1 MKNWYNTVLLM
12 LSLAFLTAHATAQ
25 SESYASEAS
34 GIFEAE
40 TPGMDGHEASAHES
54 ESESVPAFQPTLTG
68 NWGGIR
74 KLLFNGGI
82 SVEGVY
88 RADAILHRR
97 LTAAVAHNLDLK
109 FTFDLNELLGWDG
122 ADIELYALGNE
133 GSRPSDHLGIAQP
146 VSSIETIP
154 DMRLYTA
161 ALRYSFF
168 EGAAS
173 ILLGLYDLNSEFCVL
188 EAASPFLNSS
198 FGIGPEIAQT
208 GEAGPSIF
216 PVTSAGV
223 RLMASPWEGWTIA
236 GAVLDGVPGS
246 PLAETGTHVEFN
258 AGDGVLFAAEIAHTP
273 ESAVAT
279 KLGIGLWGY
288 TSAFE
293 DLAEC
298 TAEGNAIC
306 RRDNAGLYAIAEGPI
321 AREGI
326 SAFFRVGTA
335 NAHVNRFDLSVAGG
349 FNIAS
354 VFNEGDIAAI
364 GFSTARNGWK
374 YRLVGA
380 PETLASETVLEA
392 TYQTPLTSWL
402 TIQPDIQL
410 FFAPDGDAARATE
423 VVGGLRI
430 SMLF

>member
-1 MKNWYNTVLLM
+1 MKNRTVLT
-12 LSLAFLTAHATAQ
+12 AFIFGFALLTTQARAQ
-25 SESYASEAS
+25 YNSFADETPEQVGSDSPESEAEPS
-34 GIFEAE
+34 
-40 TPGMDGHEASAHES
+40 
-54 ESESVPAFQPTLTG
+54 FQPTLTG
-68 NWGGIR
+68 SWGGIR
-74 KLLFNGGI
+74 EYLMRGGF
-82 SVEGVY
+82 SVEGSY
-88 RADAILHRR
+88 RADAIVHRR
-97 LTAAVAHNLDLK
+97 FTPAIAHNLDLK
-109 FTFDLNELLGWDG
+109 LAVDLNELLGWNG
-122 ADIELYALGNE
+122 AALEFCTLGND
-133 GSRPSDHLGIAQP
+133 GSEPSGPIGVAQA
-146 VSSIETIP
+146 VSSIETTP

-161 ALRYSFF
+161 ALRYAFLDDV
-168 EGAAS
+168 AS
-173 ILLGLYDLNSEFCVL
+173 VLVGLYDLNSEFCVL

-279 KLGIGLWGY
+279 KIGIGLWGY

-298 TAEGNAIC
+298 TAEGNAVC

-321 AREGI
+321 AGEGT

-335 NAHVNRFDLSVAGG
+335 NANVNRFDLSVAGG

-374 YRLVGA
+374 YRSVGA
-380 PETLASETVLEA
+380 PETLASETVIEA